1 MKDLTFREFAWIS
14 QAIHGAG
21 SDTTAATLNTFMLA
35 ITVFPDVLKAAQ
47 EELDR
52 VVGKDRLPTFDD
64 EERLPYIR
72 AMVKETLRWRPVAV
86 LGGTVPSPLNITDL
100 MLSPMEISQM
110 TITRATSSPKAPPS

>member
-1 MKDLTFREFAWIS
+1 
-14 QAIHGAG
+14 
-21 SDTTAATLNTFMLA
+21 MLA
-35 ITVFPDVLKAAQ
+35 MTVFPEVLKAGQ

-86 LGGTVPSPLNITDL
+86 LGGTVLPPNPSSISSFNK
-100 MLSPMEISQM
+100 SSHCFSRMETSQM
-110 TITRATSSPKAPPS
+110 TITRDISSPKEPPS

>member
-1 MKDLTFREFAWIS
+1 
-14 QAIHGAG
+14 
-21 SDTTAATLNTFMLA
+21 MLA

-86 LGGTVPSPLNITDL
+86 LGGTVHPLLPSASL
-100 MLSPMEISQM
+100 ISC
-110 TITRATSSPKAPPS
+110 SAPWKYRR